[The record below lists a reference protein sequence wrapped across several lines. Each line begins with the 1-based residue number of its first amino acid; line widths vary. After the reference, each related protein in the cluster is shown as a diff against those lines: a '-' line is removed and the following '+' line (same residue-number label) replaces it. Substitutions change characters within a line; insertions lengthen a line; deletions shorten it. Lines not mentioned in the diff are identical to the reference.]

1 MAKTRVAVIFGGV
14 SNEHEISLL
23 SATNII
29 NNIPRD
35 RYDVV
40 CIGITKKGR
49 WLLYIGDTS
58 KIADGTWE
66 QDSDN
71 VSCILSPDP
80 LHKGF
85 IAILSDGK
93 VQPIKVDVIFPVLHG
108 KNGEDGTIQGLF
120 TMSKIPFVG
129 CDCISSA
136 NCMDKELTHIILQA
150 NGIKTADW
158 MSINSYD
165 IERIPK
171 IAEEME
177 KKLKYP
183 MFVKPANCGSSV
195 GISKVN
201 NLEEL
206 INGIKKAFAHDKK
219 VVVETG
225 VSGIECECAVMG
237 NCGAI
242 ASTIGEIDS
251 ANEFYDYEG
260 KYQNDESRTYI
271 PARMSED
278 NIFKIRQIALEAYA
292 AMGCTGLAR
301 VDFFLTGN
309 GEIILNEINTLP
321 GHTAISMYPQL
332 MEYEGLSPSEQI
344 HRLITLAFEVQR

>member
-1 MAKTRVAVIFGGV
+1 
-14 SNEHEISLL
+14 
-23 SATNII
+23 
-29 NNIPRD
+29 
-35 RYDVV
+35 
-40 CIGITKKGR
+40 
-49 WLLYIGDTS
+49 
-58 KIADGTWE
+58 
-66 QDSDN
+66 
-71 VSCILSPDP
+71 
-80 LHKGF
+80 
-85 IAILSDGK
+85 
-93 VQPIKVDVIFPVLHG
+93 
-108 KNGEDGTIQGLF
+108 
-120 TMSKIPFVG
+120 
-129 CDCISSA
+129 
-136 NCMDKELTHIILQA
+136 
-150 NGIKTADW
+150 

-278 NIFKIRQIALEAYA
+278 NIFKIRQIALKAYA

-301 VDFFLTGN
+301 VDFFLTDN

>member
-29 NNIPRD
+29 NNIPREI
-35 RYDVV
+35 YDVV

-58 KIADGTWE
+58 KIADGSWE
-66 QDSDN
+66 QDGDN

-85 IAILSDGK
+85 IAILNDGK
-93 VQPIKVDVIFPVLHG
+93 IQHIKVDVIFPVLHG

-120 TMSKIPFVG
+120 TLSKIPFVG
-129 CDCISSA
+129 CGCLASA
-136 NCMDKELTHIILQA
+136 NCMDKELTHIILESH
-150 NGIKTADW
+150 GVKMTDW
-158 MSINSYD
+158 MSINRTD
-165 IERIPK
+165 IEKVEK
-171 IAEEME
+171 IAGEME
-177 KKLKYP
+177 DKLDYP

-195 GISKVN
+195 GVSKVN
-201 NLEEL
+201 NKEEL
-206 INGIKKAFAHDKK
+206 IYGIKKAFAHDNK

-225 VSGIECECAVMG
+225 VRGIECECAVMG
-237 NCGAI
+237 NSGAI

-251 ANEFYDYEG
+251 ANDFYDYEG
-260 KYQNDESRTYI
+260 KYQNDDTRTYI

-278 NIFKIRQIALEAYA
+278 NIFKIRQIALKAYN

-301 VDFFLTGN
+301 VDFFLTDD

-332 MEYEGLSPSEQI
+332 MKYEGLSPREQI
-344 HRLITLAFEVQR
+344 HRLISLAFEVQR